1 MIKEYFKSWNKFE
14 IIWVIVSTI
23 AVIISGIVVK
33 SEIITMASSIA
44 VIITAVL
51 QAKGKIESQFFSI
64 LVFLL
69 YSYVSYK
76 NRYYGEVICNLFIL
90 LPISI
95 MAIISWITHKNT
107 KTDTVEINEVKFKEW
122 IVLFF
127 ISIAAFI
134 GLYNLLKYFNT
145 SQLVVSTFSMI
156 MSILA
161 IYLIARRSKY
171 SFVFYIINDIILLIL
186 WGIPVIVGD
195 FLLIP
200 MVIYPLALLIND
212 TYALFNWKKLEKE
225 QSN

>member
-14 IIWVIVSTI
+14 IIWVIVSSI
-23 AVIISGIVVK
+23 LVIVSGVIVK
-33 SEIITMASSIA
+33 SEIITVASSVA

-69 YSYVSYK
+69 YSYVSFK

-95 MAIISWITHKNT
+95 TAIISWVTHKSE
-107 KTDTVEINEVKFKEW
+107 KTETVEVNEVKFKEW
-122 IVLFF
+122 IVLFL

-186 WGIPVIVGD
+186 WGIPVIAGD
-195 FLLIP
+195 LLLIT
-200 MVIYPLALLIND
+200 MVIHPLALLIND
-212 TYALFNWKKLEKE
+212 IYALFSWKKLEKE
-225 QSN
+225 QLN

>member
-95 MAIISWITHKNT
+95 MAIISWITHKNN

>member
-14 IIWVIVSTI
+14 IIWVIVSSI
-23 AVIISGIVVK
+23 LVIVSGIIVK
-33 SEIITMASSIA
+33 SEIITVASSVA

-51 QAKGKIESQFFSI
+51 QAKGKIESQFFAI

-69 YSYVSYK
+69 YSYVSFK

-90 LPISI
+90 LPISV
-95 MAIISWITHKNT
+95 MAIISWVTHKSE
-107 KTDTVEINEVKFKEW
+107 KTETVEVNEVKFREW
-122 IVLFF
+122 IVLFL

-186 WGIPVIVGD
+186 WGIPVIAGD
-195 FLLIP
+195 LLLIT

-212 TYALFNWKKLEKE
+212 IYALFSWKKLEKE
-225 QSN
+225 QLN

>member
-76 NRYYGEVICNLFIL
+76 NRYYGEVICNIFIL

-122 IVLFF
+122 IVLSF

>member
-23 AVIISGIVVK
+23 AVIVSGIIVK
-33 SEIITMASSIA
+33 SEIITMASSIS

-51 QAKGKIESQFFSI
+51 QAKGKIESQFFAV

-90 LPISI
+90 LPISLI
-95 MAIISWITHKNT
+95 AIVSWITHKSE
-107 KTDTVEINEVKFKEW
+107 KTETVEINEVKTKEW
-122 IVLFF
+122 ILLFF
-127 ISIAAFI
+127 ISIVAFI

-171 SFVFYIINDIILLIL
+171 SFLFYIINDIILLIL
-186 WGIPVIVGD
+186 WGIPVITGNL
-195 FLLIP
+195 LLIT
-200 MVIYPLALLIND
+200 MVIHPLALLIND
-212 TYALFNWKKLEKE
+212 IYALFSWKKLEKE
-225 QSN
+225 QLS